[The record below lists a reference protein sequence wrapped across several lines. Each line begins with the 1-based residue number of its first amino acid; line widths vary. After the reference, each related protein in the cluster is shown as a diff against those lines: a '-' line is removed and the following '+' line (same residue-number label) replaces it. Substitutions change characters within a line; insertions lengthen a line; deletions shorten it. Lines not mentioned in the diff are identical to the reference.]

1 MKKIMFPA
9 SFDPIHQGHIKLI
22 SRALKVF
29 DEVIVVVT
37 NNYNKQHDQ
46 PIEQRYQEVCN
57 QLANFDNV
65 KVITNVDQLTAKLA
79 EDLNITFL
87 LRGIRNT
94 TDLNYEYELA
104 NANQILNPELQT
116 IYFFAEEND
125 KEISSTLLKEIKSYQ
140 K

>member
-29 DEVIVVVT
+29 DQVVVVVT
-37 NNYNKQHDQ
+37 NNYNKSHDQ
-46 PIEQRYQEVCN
+46 LIDERYQQVCEK
-57 QLANFDNV
+57 LANFSNV
-65 KVITNVDQLTAKLA
+65 IVIKNSDQLTAKLA
-79 EDLNITFL
+79 QKLNIIFL

-94 TDLNYEYELA
+94 TDLDYEYQLA

-116 IYFFAEEND
+116 IYFFADENE
-125 KEISSTLLKEIKSYQ
+125 KEISSTLLKEINSYQ